1 MLLVKLKE
9 TIGDLQAKNVHFQ
22 TQIEKLEMKNNKLT
36 SENKQLNILNENLT
50 IEVNFLKESLER
62 SNLKLVY

>member
-36 SENKQLNILNENLT
+36 SENKQLNILNK
-50 IEVNFLKESLER
+50 ISL
-62 SNLKLVY
+62 LKLTFWKKA